1 MGPLQKSM
9 PIKEGVQLL
18 ERAFSHG
25 VNFVD
30 TAEIYGTYPYIKEAL
45 AIKPD
50 TVICTKSYAYD
61 KETADKSLRAAF
73 SGIGRDYIDIFL
85 LHEQE
90 SGHTIR
96 GHMEAVKYLHA
107 MKAKGHIGA
116 VGLSTH
122 YIACMKAALMYDE
135 LEVLF
140 PLINKAGV
148 GIADGSSESMLKQI
162 ITAHDL
168 GKGVFAMKPLGGGH
182 LIPDREDALKFILG
196 LDCIDSVAIGMQSI
210 AEVDYNCMV
219 FSGGIPDK
227 KIAEETQNAS
237 RRLLIHDWCEG
248 CGACVSICRNGALA
262 LVDGRA
268 SVNHEKCA
276 LCGYCAR
283 VCPQFCIKVV

>member
-9 PIKEGVQLL
+9 SVKEGVKLL

-30 TAEIYGTYPYIKEAL
+30 TAETYGTYPYIKEAL

-50 TVICTKSYAYD
+50 TVICTKSYVYD
-61 KETADKSLRAAF
+61 RDTADKSLRAAF

-96 GHMEAVKYLHA
+96 GHMEAVKYLLT
-107 MKAKGHIGA
+107 MKDKGYIGA

-140 PLINKAGV
+140 PLINKTGV
-148 GIADGSSESMLKQI
+148 GIADGSSEAMLKQI
-162 ITAHDL
+162 RAAHDL
-168 GKGVFAMKPLGGGH
+168 GRGVFAMKPLGGGH
-182 LIPDREDALKFILG
+182 LIPDRAAALEFILG
-196 LDCIDSVAIGMQSI
+196 LDCVDSVAIGMQSI
-210 AEVDYNCMV
+210 AEVDYNCTV
-219 FSGGIPDK
+219 FSGDVPDQK
-227 KIAEETQNAS
+227 TAEETQKAP

-248 CGACVSICRNGALA
+248 CGACVGICKNGALA
-262 LVDGRA
+262 LVHGKA
-268 SVNHEKCA
+268 VVNHEKCA